1 LPEVARPNKNH
12 VLQENDM
19 KVLDVLNAPWAITPD
34 KLMELHAIYQPHL
47 RGATDLEAVEARL
60 GRKLNNERAPYTVE
74 GTTAVIPIEGVLG
87 KKMNLFTSISGGTST
102 QMIENDFNAAMD
114 DPAVKSILLSIDSPG
129 GTVDGTENL
138 ANVIYAAR
146 GKGKPI
152 IALADGL
159 MASAAYWIGS
169 AADETYAS
177 DSSAKVGSIGV
188 VATHED
194 YSQAEQNA
202 GIKVTEIAAGKYKRI
217 ASSHAPLSAD
227 GRESIQAMVD
237 HIYSNFVDAV
247 ARNRR
252 ATSAHVAD
260 KMADGRIFLGR
271 QAVAA
276 GLIDGVMSPGA
287 LVRSMNERGANHQ
300 REMTKLGITE
310 AKHQYE
316 YEAIF
321 EKMAHY
327 LAASKQSQHSAAALG
342 NRAVE
347 IRAEHSRRGTPISN
361 IESCRLA
368 FKEIGLAFR

>member
-1 LPEVARPNKNH
+1 
-12 VLQENDM
+12 M
-19 KVLDVLNAPWAITPD
+19 KVLDVLNAPWAIVPD
-34 KLMELHAIYQPHL
+34 KLMEIRAIYQAHL
-47 RGATDLEAVEARL
+47 RGKTDLEAVEAVEARL

-74 GTTAVIPIEGVLG
+74 GTTGVIPIEGVLG

-102 QMIENDFNAAMD
+102 QMIEIDFNAAMD
-114 DPAVKSILLSIDSPG
+114 DPAVKSILLQIDSPG

-138 ANVIYAAR
+138 ANVIHAAR

-152 IALADGL
+152 VALADGL

-169 AADETYAS
+169 AADEIYAS
-177 DSSAKVGSIGV
+177 DSSTKVGSIGV

-194 YSQAEQNA
+194 YSQAEQKA

-217 ASSHAPLSAD
+217 SSSHAPLSAD

-247 ARNRR
+247 ARNRS
-252 ATSAHVAD
+252 ATSANVAD

-271 QAVAA
+271 QAVTA
-276 GLIDGVMSPGA
+276 GLIDGVVSPGA
-287 LVRSMNERGANHQ
+287 LVRSMNERSANH
-300 REMTKLGITE
+300 RWEMTKLGITE

-321 EKMAHY
+321 QKMAEY
-327 LAASKQSQHSAAALG
+327 LASSPKQSQHSAAALG
-342 NRAVE
+342 NRAIE
-347 IRAEHSRRGTPISN
+347 IRAENSKRGTPISN
-361 IESCRLA
+361 IESCKLA
-368 FKEIGLAFR
+368 FEEAGLAFTLR